1 MTLRQASHD
10 AAEVWVR
17 FARDP
22 GADRTFWSW
31 HLQAFLTFIPDPGQ
45 LTVDIGCGEGRLG
58 REMARDGHR
67 VVGLDPS
74 TRLVHAAAQH
84 PAAAPVLVA
93 DAARLPFCGAIAD
106 LVVLFMVL
114 HDVDDLA
121 TTVGEAARV
130 LEPGGRLALAIGHP
144 IQGIGDF
151 SGDDRSGP
159 YVLARPYFEPRRL
172 TYWWEGNGVRV
183 PMHFLH
189 RPLESFFAAITAAGL
204 LVESL
209 AEPSP
214 LATAAAL
221 SADDERRRQVPSFV
235 HIRALKPS

>member
-1 MTLRQASHD
+1 MKLRQAWDD
-10 AAEVWVR
+10 AADVWVR

-22 GADRTFWSW
+22 EADRTFWSW
-31 HLQAFLTFIPDPGQ
+31 HLQAFLTFIPDPGR
-45 LTVDIGCGEGRLG
+45 LTLDIGCGEGRLG
-58 REMARDGHR
+58 RELARLGHR
-67 VVGLDPS
+67 VVGLDTS
-74 TRLVHAAAQH
+74 TRLVRAAAQH
-84 PAAAPVLVA
+84 PTAAQVLVA
-93 DAARLPFCGAIAD
+93 DAACLPFADAIAD

-121 TTVGEAARV
+121 TTVAEAARV
-130 LEPGGRLALAIGHP
+130 LEPGGRLAVAIGHP

-189 RPLESFFAAITAAGL
+189 RPLESFFAAMTAAGL

-214 LATAAAL
+214 VATIAAM